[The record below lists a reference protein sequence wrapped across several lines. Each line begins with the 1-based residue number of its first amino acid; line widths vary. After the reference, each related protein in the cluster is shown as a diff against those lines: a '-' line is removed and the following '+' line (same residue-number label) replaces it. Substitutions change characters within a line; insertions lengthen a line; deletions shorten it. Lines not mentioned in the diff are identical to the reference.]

1 MLHKTFLGKAPLMS
15 KTLSTLLTIF
25 KVAKIVAK
33 VIFILCI
40 IGGAGCL
47 LGLLT
52 LPLAASFLSA
62 EELVEEGL
70 TLPSAYLGCVVGAI
84 SCAGEAVLA
93 FFAERYFKHVLAA
106 GTPFTFDGAKEC
118 FRFGITQL
126 IVSVSISILAGIA
139 SFIFLLFSSPMI
151 SEPELSMSTSLS
163 TGLFFLFI
171 SLIFKHGAEI
181 HQAAAEAAAKEEP
194 SETEAE

>member
-1 MLHKTFLGKAPLMS
+1 MVEKWQCSMKTFLGKAPLMN

-106 GTPFTFDGAKEC
+106 GTPFTFDGALE
-118 FRFGITQL
+118 
-126 IVSVSISILAGIA
+126 
-139 SFIFLLFSSPMI
+139 SS
-151 SEPELSMSTSLS
+151 SS
-163 TGLFFLFI
+163 
-171 SLIFKHGAEI
+171 AENPF
-181 HQAAAEAAAKEEP
+181 ALREG
-194 SETEAE
+194 S